1 MLEHRSVHCSG
12 YTRTAKD
19 FYATPEWVTEALLR
33 HVRLRGPIWE
43 PCCGTGAISEVLS
56 RQGYAVVST
65 DIADYGYGTPGIDVL
80 ACRSMPETCR
90 SLVTNP
96 PYGDTGSHK
105 GQDRSPAAM
114 LSFVRH
120 TLMLAETAQGQ
131 LALLVRLQ
139 WIAGRRA
146 AALMAAGP
154 FAAVIVLTRRI
165 RWFDMGDRT
174 NQAQH
179 HHAWVVFDY
188 AHPAGSPPTL
198 FFAS

>member
-1 MLEHRSVHCSG
+1 MLEHRSVHYSG
-12 YTRTAKD
+12 HTRAAKD

-56 RQGYAVVST
+56 RQGYTVVST
-65 DIADYGYGTPGIDVL
+65 DIADYAYGTPGIDVL
-80 ACRSMPETCR
+80 ACRAMPGRCR

-120 TLMLAETAQGQ
+120 ALMLAETAQGGIAK
-131 LALLVRLQ
+131 LAWSGCGWELSE
-139 WIAGRRA
+139 ADG
-146 AALMAAGP
+146 M
-154 FAAVIVLTRRI
+154 T
-165 RWFDMGDRT
+165 T
-174 NQAQH
+174 K
-179 HHAWVVFDY
+179 
-188 AHPAGSPPTL
+188 PAS
-198 FFAS
+198 